1 MDQKL
6 LDPSNKKQIDKES
19 ICINGKIIKK
29 DLSTNV
35 FYVNIMHRIDAVTRN
50 IFDGDSTNDSNM
62 EFALKNGMNQV
73 SDELYDSS
81 IINSRED
88 FVYNLIE
95 ESVGKY
101 ILKIVIKDSD
111 SDTVFEMSTAIEK

>member
-1 MDQKL
+1 
-6 LDPSNKKQIDKES
+6 
-19 ICINGKIIKK
+19 
-29 DLSTNV
+29 
-35 FYVNIMHRIDAVTRN
+35 MHRIDAVTRN

-62 EFALKNGMNQV
+62 EFALKNGMKQV